1 VTQLALQASYSGR
14 GYFHGPF
21 PETLSQVFEDFNVLF
36 RKFCEYAL
44 QYLIL
49 SSIQPIRLFRGNGKL
64 SARKGGFGGSKPQI
78 LEVSDVVAT
87 LLLRL
92 L

>member
-36 RKFCEYAL
+36 RKFREYAL

-49 SSIQPIRLFRGNGKL
+49 SSIQAIRLFRRNGKL

-78 LEVSDVVAT
+78 LEVAT